1 MTNWTGD
8 DGWPVEFPEKL
19 VNAFRKIPNGENL
32 TNDKIHRMAK
42 IIGVIAEGGEIEEL
56 PRNRTASVDGSEGE
70 LRKFQYYCKRLAD
83 QIETLRRPSV
93 LALSDEGVAVFDLY
107 ENLRQA
113 EETAQYASGR
123 LETSSK
129 GGRPKKIQAASV
141 TSICAKL
148 FEEISGRH
156 PTFTTDPHTS
166 LISGDWPAF
175 LETVFEALYIDASVA
190 SQVRAISQKTI

>member
-56 PRNRTASVDGSEGE
+56 PRNRTASVDGSAGE
-70 LRKFQYYCKRLAD
+70 LRKFQDYCKRLAD

-107 ENLRQA
+107 IRKSTPSRRNC
-113 EETAQYASGR
+113 TVR
-123 LETSSK
+123 LWK
-129 GGRPKKIQAASV
+129 A
-141 TSICAKL
+141 
-148 FEEISGRH
+148 
-156 PTFTTDPHTS
+156 
-166 LISGDWPAF
+166 
-175 LETVFEALYIDASVA
+175 
-190 SQVRAISQKTI
+190 

>member
-1 MTNWTGD
+1 MITEQQVQEALDWM
-8 DGWPVEFPEKL
+8 
-19 VNAFRKIPNGENL
+19 L
-32 TNDKIHRMAK
+32 TNEDAMAVAK
-42 IIGVIAEGGEIEEL
+42 ATYHDLDRFSKTIKAELMSKLSGNMSVSARETEALANEEYKTHL
-56 PRNRTASVDGSEGE
+56 D
-70 LRKFQYYCKRLAD
+70 
-83 QIETLRRPSV
+83 
-93 LALSDEGVAVFDLY
+93 
-107 ENLRQA
+107 NLRQA